1 MRPQPTWPSGIAVR
15 LNVAVSL
22 RTGMKGDEVS
32 VQLNHTIVWCRD
44 KQRSATFL
52 TEILGL
58 SPALPF
64 GPFLVVE
71 LSNDVSLDFHDTD
84 DEIAAQHYAFLLGED
99 DFDRVFGRIRERR
112 LEHWAD
118 PGQHR
123 TGEINRNDGG
133 RGVYFE
139 DPDGHL
145 LEVITR
151 PYGSGG

>member
-1 MRPQPTWPSGIAVR
+1 
-15 LNVAVSL
+15 
-22 RTGMKGDEVS
+22 MKGDEVS

-58 SPALPF
+58 SPAVPF

-71 LSNDVSLDFHDTD
+71 LSNRVSLDFHDTD

-112 LEHWAD
+112 LAHWAD

-123 TGEINRNDGG
+123 AGEINRNDGG